1 MDTPYFHNKGIVE
14 AFKAGI
20 YYLCHFVLFVFI
32 SVSLKY
38 IGKMKVITLLDERT
52 YLTLAVI

>member
-20 YYLCHFVLFVFI
+20 YYLRHFVLFVFI
-32 SVSLKY
+32 SCQFEVHWQ
-38 IGKMKVITLLDERT
+38 DESDNSPG
-52 YLTLAVI
+52 